1 MPKRKISTVDEC
13 LGRNLTYYRKLEGL
27 TQQQVADK
35 LNLNIATNQRP
46 VGFDL
51 LSEGTKDTVSLAFRL
66 AVVDHLFPEGGG
78 VIVLD
83 DPLTD
88 MDEDR
93 VKPSCEL
100 IREFA
105 KRHQV
110 IFLTCR
116 EEYQDKLE
124 GNLIRL

>member
-1 MPKRKISTVDEC
+1 MKKKQIGVLAALLAVSC
-13 LGRNLTYYRKLEGL
+13 LASEKGT
-27 TQQQVADK
+27 
-35 LNLNIATNQRP
+35 P
-46 VGFDL
+46 VFQDSFD
-51 LSEGTKDTVSLAFRL
+51 TKDSFAENWRPGHLSIRSKNG
-66 AVVDHLFPEGGG
+66 HILFPEGGG

-93 VKPSCEL
+93 VEQSCGL
-100 IREFA
+100 IRECA

-116 EEYQDKLE
+116 EEYQDKLQ
-124 GNLIRL
+124 GNLIRI